1 MGPAKPPIFAEA
13 SKPPIPENDELDRFN
28 PVFINF
34 SIFIPE
40 KSLGERTI
48 TCQTCH
54 GARRSLLV
62 GPRLVRQPRWVTW
75 KAMPWCCKEFEA
87 HLGDLVG
94 DEPRVDYG
102 YQDESCSGFDQS
114 LARSGSR
121 FPVVLGVR
129 QIWLPLRSRTA

>member
-34 SIFIPE
+34 SVFIPE

-54 GARRSLLV
+54 DARRSLLV
-62 GPRLVRQPRWVTW
+62 GASTGSSATLGNMEGDALV
-75 KAMPWCCKEFEA
+75 
-87 HLGDLVG
+87 L
-94 DEPRVDYG
+94 
-102 YQDESCSGFDQS
+102 
-114 LARSGSR
+114 
-121 FPVVLGVR
+121 
-129 QIWLPLRSRTA
+129 

>member
-34 SIFIPE
+34 SVFIPE

-54 GARRSLLV
+54 GSPVGGASTGSSATLGNMEGDALV
-62 GPRLVRQPRWVTW
+62 L
-75 KAMPWCCKEFEA
+75 
-87 HLGDLVG
+87 
-94 DEPRVDYG
+94 
-102 YQDESCSGFDQS
+102 
-114 LARSGSR
+114 
-121 FPVVLGVR
+121 
-129 QIWLPLRSRTA
+129 